1 MWTDEQLQFL
11 INERKANN
19 EYYHD
24 LTGGGR
30 KMFWKNV
37 VSRINLQFGTKFSG
51 QQAKEKFQGLV
62 RDYHVSKNIC
72 LTFCNTLFLSVD

>member
-24 LTGGGR
+24 LTRGGR

-37 VSRINLQFGTKFSG
+37 VSRINLQFGIKFSG
-51 QQAKEKFQGLV
+51 QQAK
-62 RDYHVSKNIC
+62 KNSRIG
-72 LTFCNTLFLSVD
+72 TRLSCK

>member
-24 LTGGGR
+24 LTEGGR

-37 VSRINLQFGTKFSG
+37 VSRINLQFGTKFSE

-62 RDYHVSKNIC
+62 WDYHVSKNIC